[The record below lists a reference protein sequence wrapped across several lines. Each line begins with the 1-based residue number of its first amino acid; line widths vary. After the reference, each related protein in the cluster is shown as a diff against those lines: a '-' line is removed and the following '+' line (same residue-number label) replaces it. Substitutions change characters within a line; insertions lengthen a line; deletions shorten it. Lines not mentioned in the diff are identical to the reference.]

1 MRTCR
6 ILPLFCCV
14 VMSAMSLLWAQ
25 GDSDHIQRSIDLIN
39 RGDLNGAEKEARR
52 ALLRPSDKPEALA
65 SLGMIRGRQK
75 RFVEAIQFLKEAIEL
90 DPGLVD
96 AYLALSEIYS
106 TQKRYEEALHEIS
119 VALSKSPGNHAALFA
134 MAQLEEKKGNFDAS
148 LETLEPI
155 SSELRKSASGIL
167 LLAQDFAN
175 LKQKDALAALASDW
189 DALSAPPVE
198 ASIEFADLLEKAS
211 LEQAALNVLEKAKTS
226 GAVSTNLALE
236 LANLYFAKGDLNQA
250 FESYESARALSPE
263 CIQCLRQLAA
273 IAAQQ
278 KDPEK
283 ALAYLIMAK
292 RLKPIDPDVLF
303 EFGKTCLEMDLLGD
317 ALPALQQAAQLRPD
331 NDHYAYVLGSA
342 YVSQKQYAMAAKIYQ
357 ELLQKH
363 PRDSVLNYTMGSL
376 LFLQVKLDEAAV
388 YLRKSI
394 ELQPDQD
401 AAYYYLGLVAEGKGQ
416 DGEAVMLLREVVGRD
431 PDYGPAYEALGR
443 ILLKQEKYDQAKDAL
458 EKAIALN
465 PDSVKAHY
473 QLGMLLGR
481 MGRQDEATK
490 ELAIV
495 QQLNEAESKK
505 EGMRLRI
512 LSAH

>member
-1 MRTCR
+1 
-6 ILPLFCCV
+6 
-14 VMSAMSLLWAQ
+14 MSAISLLWAQ
-25 GDSDHIQRSIDLIN
+25 TGSDHIQQSIDLIN
-39 RGDLNGAEKEARR
+39 RGDLNGAEKEARL
-52 ALLRPSDKPEALA
+52 ALLSPSDKPEALA
-65 SLGMIRGRQK
+65 SLGVIRGRQK
-75 RFVEAIQFLKEAIEL
+75 KFLEATRFLKEAIEL
-90 DPGLVD
+90 DPGLVG

-106 TQKRYEEALHEIS
+106 TQKRYVEAQHEIR
-119 VALSKSPGNHAALFA
+119 VALSKSPGNHTALFA
-134 MAQLEEKKGNFDAS
+134 LAQLEEKNGNFDAS
-148 LETLEPI
+148 LKTLEPI
-155 SSELRKSASGIL
+155 SSELRKSASGVL
-167 LLAQDFAN
+167 LLAQDYAG

-189 DALSAPPVE
+189 DALSSPPVE
-198 ASIEFADLLEKAS
+198 TSIEFADLLEKAG
-211 LEQAALNVLEKAKTS
+211 LEQPALNVLEKAKAS
-226 GAVSTNLALE
+226 GAVSANLALE
-236 LANLYFAKGDLNQA
+236 LGNLYFAKGDLNQA

-263 CIQCLRQLAA
+263 CIRCLRQLAE

-283 ALAYLIMAK
+283 ALAYLIKAK
-292 RLKPIDPDVLF
+292 RLESTDPDVLF
-303 EFGKTCLEMDLLGD
+303 EFGKTCLEMDLLDD
-317 ALPALQQAAQLRPD
+317 ALAALQQAAHLRPD

-342 YVSQKQYAMAAKIYQ
+342 YVSQKQYATAAKIYQ

-394 ELQPDQD
+394 DLQPEQD

-416 DGEAVMLLREVVGRD
+416 DGEAIALLREVLERD
-431 PDYGPAYEALGR
+431 SNYGPAYEALGR

-458 EKAIALN
+458 ERAIALN

-481 MGRQDEATK
+481 MGRQDDATK